1 MTTAAFPLRSVD
13 ARTLLAPALA
23 EVVATRRE
31 AYGVTSLTLR
41 LVDGRPFPF
50 RPGQFNMLSLPGV
63 GEAAISFSSDPAAP
77 ETFTHTVRAVGSVT
91 RRLVALRPGD
101 RIGVRGP
108 FGTPWPVDDFRG
120 WDLLIVAGGIG
131 LAPLR
136 PVLYHLLRH
145 RADYGEVIL
154 LYGARTPGD
163 LLYRDEYA
171 AWEDAG
177 IRVLVTV
184 DRAEGEWQG
193 PVGVVPLLFYQVRVD
208 PRRCVVF
215 TCGPEIMMR
224 FVVYESMARR
234 IPPEHLYL
242 SLERNM
248 KCGQGLCGHCQ
259 WGPFFVCRDGPVFR
273 FDQLAPFFNVEH
285 W

>member
-1 MTTAAFPLRSVD
+1 MTAPALASALPH
-13 ARTLLAPALA
+13 TLLAPTLA
-23 EVVATRRE
+23 EVVHVHPETAD
-31 AYGVTSLTLR
+31 VTSLTLR
-41 LVDGRPFPF
+41 LLDGRPFPF

-63 GEAAISFSSDPAAP
+63 GEAAISLSSDPAAP
-77 ETFTHTVRAVGSVT
+77 ATITHTVRAVGSVT

-101 RIGVRGP
+101 RLGLRGP
-108 FGTPWPVDDFRG
+108 FGTPWPVDDFQG
-120 WDLLIVAGGIG
+120 QHILLVAGGIG

-136 PVLYHLLRH
+136 PVIYHILHH
-145 RADYGEVIL
+145 REHYGDVTL
-154 LYGARTPGD
+154 LYGARTPAD
-163 LLYRDEYA
+163 LLYPDEYA
-171 AWEDAG
+171 RWEEGG
-177 IRVLVTV
+177 IRVMVTV
-184 DRAEGEWQG
+184 DRADATWQG
-193 PVGVVPLLFYQVRVD
+193 SVGVVPLLFYQMRLD
-208 PRRCVVF
+208 PRHTVVF

-234 IPPEHLYL
+234 IPPDRLYL

-273 FDQLAPFFNVEH
+273 FDQIEPYFHVEH